1 MINVFD
7 WFEIMSNDIM
17 LDKCLIDLKKKKL
30 FKWYYVYEVEAEW
43 WMWVYINN

>member
-7 WFEIMSNDIM
+7 WIEKMLNDIM
-17 LDKCLIDLKKKKL
+17 FDKCFWLIWNNV
-30 FKWYYVYEVEAEW
+30 KWYYAYEVEAEW